1 MPTKT
6 APAAAPTGCHRTE
19 RQSHIAAQLPYY
31 VRFPTL
37 ALALLL
43 ALQIPTG
50 VSNEAVALPTPRS
63 DWWQGWQ
70 GDVDGNGLDDRLDA
84 ALARGTPETVALFL
98 IYDHPP
104 SDAQIAAVE
113 ALVSIDYHA
122 HYIELLAISHAP
134 LSLVLALK
142 ALPGVVQVQ
151 QQNTMVPFLDVS
163 ARTVKARPSNEYR
176 EQDAWS
182 LGYDGSGINIAILD
196 TGVDDDHDA
205 LQGKFVAGYDATA
218 LLGDPNNG
226 NGQTNPDD
234 TQGHG
239 THVAATAMGDPADEE
254 LMGIAPGVGLIDVKV
269 MTDAGV
275 SNAGYTIEG
284 IEWCID
290 HHDEFDIRILSMS
303 FGSASGN
310 DDGKSA
316 EAETVNRAVEAG
328 LVAIVA
334 AGNDGENRIP
344 SPASADLALTVG
356 ASDDGDSVAR
366 GDDEIAGYSNYGPRL
381 DDGDDNWLEELK
393 PELAA
398 PGTGIEAAS
407 ANVFGPGTTG
417 SEEKDGTSMA
427 TPHVAGVA
435 ALLLNAAPDANPAEV
450 EQAMLY
456 AAERRGTPHDQNLS
470 SDYDTH
476 WGWGLVDAF
485 HGVQAVLGD
494 IVEVAI
500 DTPFD
505 GAEVAGRVIFSGSAS
520 GSGLQQ
526 IELEIAGD
534 IHIAEDLTE
543 WSLEWDTA
551 TLSNGNYR
559 VTATAYAENNLTA
572 SAEISI
578 RVNNSALAPAKANS
592 FAELRERL
600 EELPEQLREVSP
612 TLVLGCVGVLL
623 LLVVRSGWR
632 RWRAQHK

>member
-1 MPTKT
+1 M
-6 APAAAPTGCHRTE
+6 
-19 RQSHIAAQLPYY
+19 
-31 VRFPTL
+31 RFLAL

-43 ALQIPTG
+43 ALQ
-50 VSNEAVALPTPRS
+50 LPTAVSDEPVSVPDLHS

-84 ALARGTPETVALFL
+84 ALTRGTPETVALFL
-98 IYDHPP
+98 IYENPP

-122 HYIELLAISHAP
+122 HHIELLAVSNAP
-134 LSLVLALK
+134 LNLVLALK

-163 ARTVKARPSNEYR
+163 ARAVKARPSNEYR

-196 TGVDDDHDA
+196 TGVDDEHDA

-239 THVAATAMGDPADEE
+239 THVAATAMGDPADDV
-254 LMGIAPGVGLIDVKV
+254 LVGVAPGAGLIDVKV

-290 HHDEFDIRILSMS
+290 HRDEFDIRILSMS

-356 ASDDGDSVAR
+356 ASDDGNSVAR
-366 GDDEIAGYSNYGPRL
+366 GDDEIADYSNYGPRL
-381 DDGDDNWLEELK
+381 DDGDDNLLEELK
-393 PELAA
+393 PELVA

-407 ANVFGPGTTG
+407 ANAFGPGTSG

-435 ALLLNAAPDANPAEV
+435 ALLLNAAPSASPVDV
-450 EQAMLY
+450 EQAILY
-456 AAERRGTPHDQNLS
+456 AAERRGTPHDRNLS

-485 HGVQAVLGD
+485 RGVQAVLGD
-494 IVEVAI
+494 IVEVVV
-500 DTPFD
+500 DTPVD
-505 GAEVAGRVIFSGSAS
+505 SAEVAGRVTFSGSAS
-520 GSGLQQ
+520 GSGLQH

-534 IHIAEDLTE
+534 VRVADGLAE
-543 WSLEWDTA
+543 WSFEWDTS

-578 RVNNSALAPAKANS
+578 HVNNSALAPAKANS

-600 EELPEQLREVSP
+600 EELPQQLREAGP
-612 TLVLGCVGVLL
+612 TLGLGLAGVLL

-632 RWRAQHK
+632 HWRIPRK

>member
-1 MPTKT
+1 M
-6 APAAAPTGCHRTE
+6 
-19 RQSHIAAQLPYY
+19 
-31 VRFPTL
+31 RFPAL

-43 ALQIPTG
+43 LAPQLPAAIPDEPPPAPG
-50 VSNEAVALPTPRS
+50 PHSG
-63 DWWQGWQ
+63 WWQGWQ
-70 GDVDGNGLDDRLDA
+70 GDGDGNGLDDRLDA
-84 ALARGTPETVALFL
+84 ALARGAPAEVPLFL
-98 IYDHPP
+98 VYDHPP
-104 SDAQIAAVE
+104 SDTQVAVVE
-113 ALVSIDYHA
+113 ALVSVDYRARH
-122 HYIELLAISHAP
+122 IELLAVARAP
-134 LSLVLALK
+134 LELVLVLK

-151 QQNTMVPFLDVS
+151 QQNAMVPFLDVS
-163 ARTVKARPSNEYR
+163 ARAVKARPSNEYR
-176 EQDAWS
+176 EQDAWG
-182 LGYDGSGINIAILD
+182 LGYDGSGVNIAILD
-196 TGVDDDHDA
+196 TGVDDDHEA

-239 THVAATAMGDPADEE
+239 THVAATAMGDPPDGE
-254 LMGIAPGVGLIDVKV
+254 LTGVAPGAGLIDVKV

-290 HHDEFDIRILSMS
+290 HRAEFDIRILSMS

-328 LVAIVA
+328 LVAVVA

-356 ASDDGDSVAR
+356 AADDSDSVAR

-381 DDGDDNWLEELK
+381 DDGDDNRLDELK
-393 PELAA
+393 PELVA

-407 ANVFGPGTTG
+407 ANTFGPGTTG

-427 TPHVAGVA
+427 TPHISGVA
-435 ALLLNAAPDANPAEV
+435 ALLLDAAPDAKPMEV

-456 AAERRGTPHDQNLS
+456 AAERRGTAHDQNLS

-485 HGVQAVLGD
+485 RGVQAILGD

-505 GAEVAGRVIFSGSAS
+505 GTEVAGRVTFGGSAS
-520 GSGLQQ
+520 GSGLQH

-534 IHIAEDLTE
+534 VRVADGLAA
-543 WSLEWDTA
+543 WSVEWDTA

-559 VTATAYAENNLTA
+559 VTATAHAENNLTA

-578 RVNNSALAPAKANS
+578 RVNNSAPAPAEADS

-600 EELPEQLREVSP
+600 GELPQQLREAGLAP
-612 TLVLGCVGVLL
+612 VLGAVGALLL

-632 RWRAQHK
+632 HWRASRK